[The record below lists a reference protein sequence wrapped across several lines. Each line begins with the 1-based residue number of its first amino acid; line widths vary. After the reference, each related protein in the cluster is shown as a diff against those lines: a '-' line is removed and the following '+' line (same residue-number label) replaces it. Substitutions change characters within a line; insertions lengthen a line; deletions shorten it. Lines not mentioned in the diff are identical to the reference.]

1 MKCQQC
7 TGHLNP
13 KSNVCPYCGSRV
25 EADLKS
31 ANFRDLGP
39 NPDLPCPECREP
51 LDVLE
56 FDTNPRVAIER
67 CKSCLGTFFNPGE
80 IELLLQHY
88 TTEVLW
94 VDHYKLKQLKDELDY
109 RNREIKYFPCPT
121 CGDRMSHL
129 NFGSDSGVI
138 LDRCSKHGLWVRN
151 GQIQQLAE
159 WWRAGGRILYEKHQQ
174 EPSIQLFLPTDGST
188 SPTQSNTK
196 KPKSSIPVEEEP
208 SPWSLRGLI
217 ADFLCLF
224 DE

>member
-94 VDHYKLKQLKDELDY
+94 VDPVSY
-109 RNREIKYFPCPT
+109 T
-121 CGDRMSHL
+121 HL
-129 NFGSDSGVI
+129 T
-138 LDRCSKHGLWVRN
+138 
-151 GQIQQLAE
+151 
-159 WWRAGGRILYEKHQQ
+159 
-174 EPSIQLFLPTDGST
+174 LPTT
-188 SPTQSNTK
+188 PY
-196 KPKSSIPVEEEP
+196 V
-208 SPWSLRGLI
+208 
-217 ADFLCLF
+217 
-224 DE
+224 